1 MSQEEIVRWA
11 VGAGLAVGLGLL
23 GWLLRGFLLGRL
35 SKLIHDSPTDLDDAL
50 LAAFRPHVPLWFMCL
65 GIVIGIRH
73 ADPGGVIM
81 ARVDRFTFA
90 FLMLSLSFAVASF
103 LSRVIAGQAS
113 RVPGALPVTTL
124 SQNVVKLAVIGLGA
138 LIVLG
143 NLGIEI
149 APLLTALGVGSLA
162 VALALQPTLSNLFA
176 GFHISISRKIRI
188 GDFVELETGQQGYVV
203 DIGWRATHI
212 RELPNNL
219 VLVPNS
225 RLAEV
230 IVRNYSLPENEQAAL
245 VQVGVAYGSDLETV
259 ERVTIEAAREIQKS
273 IPGAVTEFE
282 PFIRYHTFGDSS
294 INFTV
299 ILRVKEF
306 VDRHLVTHE
315 FVKRLHR
322 RYAETGIQI
331 PFPQRVVHMTR
342 EAHDPG

>member
-1 MSQEEIVRWA
+1 MTHDEIVRWS
-11 VGAGLAVGLGLL
+11 VGAGLAVAFGLL
-23 GWLLRGFLLGRL
+23 GWLMRGFLLGRL
-35 SKLIHDSPTDLDDAL
+35 SRMIHDTPTDLDDAL
-50 LAAFRPHVPLWFMCL
+50 LAALGPHIPLWFMAL
-65 GIVIGIRH
+65 GVVIGIRH

-81 ARVDRFTFA
+81 TRVDRFTFA
-90 FLMLSLSFAVASF
+90 CFILSLSFAVASF
-103 LSRVIAGQAS
+103 LSRLISGKAKRLSG
-113 RVPGALPVTTL
+113 GLPVTTL
-124 SQNVVKLAVIGLGA
+124 SQNVVKLLVIGLGA

-149 APLLTALGVGSLA
+149 TPLLTALGVGSLA

-188 GDFVELETGQQGYVV
+188 GDFIELETGQQGYVL

-245 VQVGVAYGSDLETV
+245 VQVGVAYGSDLEAV
-259 ERVTIEAAREIQKS
+259 ERVTIEAAKEIQRS
-273 IPGAVTEFE
+273 IPGAVVEFD
-282 PFIRYHTFGDSS
+282 PFIRYHTFDDSS

-299 ILRVKEF
+299 ILRVKEY
-306 VDRHLVTHE
+306 VDRHIVTHE
-315 FVKRLHR
+315 FIKRLHR
-322 RYAETGIQI
+322 RYLETGIQI
-331 PFPQRVVHMTR
+331 PFPQRVVHLTG
-342 EAHDPG
+342 EARRPE